1 MNSTEMRKNLE
12 SDIQNLNGL
21 ILENKPNDEIA
32 KLLHD
37 ISENVSKLNLMLTN
51 EDFAILRATERP
63 MYTAIMVLEM
73 NRITLGQ
80 DKENGKYMLVDG
92 KKIIDLAAFN
102 RFCEPQ
108 KISNES
114 GWIYRADNMARL
126 LSAYATAELGGDW
139 KELLNVY
146 RLNKHTERTQEK
158 NPVSKKTL
166 TRELQSLVDA
176 IIFIDN
182 GKKENQIKVTSQDIA
197 FMVLTACKAGKKP
210 KTVVMPKGNTIIKL
224 VVQVINRI
232 LKGDSYEVLYD
243 RNK

>member
-32 KLLHD
+32 KLLHSV
-37 ISENVSKLNLMLTN
+37 SENVSKLNLMLMN
-51 EDFAILRATERP
+51 EEFSVLRASDKP
-63 MYTAIMVLEM
+63 MYNAIMALEVSK
-73 NRITLGQ
+73 ITLGQ

-92 KKIIDLAAFN
+92 KKIIDLAAFD
-102 RFCEPQ
+102 RFCEPK

-197 FMVLTACKAGKKP
+197 FMVLTACKAGKQP
-210 KTVVMPKGNTIIKL
+210 KTVTMPKGNTIIKL

>member
-21 ILENKPNDEIA
+21 ILENKSNDEIA
-32 KLLHD
+32 KLLHSV
-37 ISENVSKLNLMLTN
+37 SENVSKLNLMLMN

>member
-21 ILENKPNDEIA
+21 ILENKSNDEIA
-32 KLLHD
+32 KLLHSV
-37 ISENVSKLNLMLTN
+37 SENVSKLNLMLTN

-114 GWIYRADNMARL
+114 GWVYRADNMARL

-182 GKKENQIKVTSQDIA
+182 GKRENQIKVTSQDIA

>member
-21 ILENKPNDEIA
+21 ILENKSNDEIA
-32 KLLHD
+32 KLLHSV
-37 ISENVSKLNLMLTN
+37 SENVSKLNLMLMN

-92 KKIIDLAAFN
+92 KKIIDLAAFD
-102 RFCEPQ
+102 RFCEPK

-114 GWIYRADNMARL
+114 GWVYRADNMARL

>member
-1 MNSTEMRKNLE
+1 MNSIEMRKNLE

-32 KLLHD
+32 VLLHSV
-37 ISENVSKLNLMLTN
+37 SENVSKLNLMVMN
-51 EDFAILRATERP
+51 EEFSVLRASDKP
-63 MYTAIMVLEM
+63 MYNAIMALEVSK
-73 NRITLGQ
+73 ITLGQ

-102 RFCEPQ
+102 RFCEPK

-114 GWIYRADNMARL
+114 GWVYRADNMARL

-139 KELLNVY
+139 TELLNVY

>member
-73 NRITLGQ
+73 NRVTLGQ

-114 GWIYRADNMARL
+114 GWVYRADNMARL

-146 RLNKHTERTQEK
+146 RMDKHTERTQEK
-158 NPVSKKTL
+158 NPISKTTL
-166 TRELQSLVDA
+166 TKELQRLVDA
-176 IIFIDN
+176 IIFNDN
-182 GKKENQIKVTSQDIA
+182 GKGQNEIKVTSQDIA
-197 FMVLTACKAGKKP
+197 FMVLTACKAGKQP

>member
-32 KLLHD
+32 VLLHGV
-37 ISENVSKLNLMLTN
+37 SENVSKLNLMLTN
-51 EDFAILRATERP
+51 EEFSVLRASDKP
-63 MYTAIMVLEM
+63 MYNAIMALEM
-73 NRITLGQ
+73 SKITLGQ

>member
-1 MNSTEMRKNLE
+1 MNSNEMRKNLE

-32 KLLHD
+32 KLLHSV
-37 ISENVSKLNLMLTN
+37 SENVSKLNLMVMN
-51 EDFAILRATERP
+51 EEFSVLRASDKP
-63 MYTAIMVLEM
+63 MYNAIMALEVSK
-73 NRITLGQ
+73 ITLGQ

-114 GWIYRADNMARL
+114 GWVYRADNMARL
-126 LSAYATAELGGDW
+126 LAAYATAELGGDW

-146 RLNKHTERTQEK
+146 RMDKHTERTQEK
-158 NPVSKKTL
+158 NPISKTTL
-166 TRELQSLVDA
+166 TKELQRLVDA
-176 IIFIDN
+176 IIFEDN
-182 GKKENQIKVTSQDIA
+182 GEEKNIYKVTSQDIA

-210 KTVVMPKGNTIIKL
+210 KTVAMPKGNTIIKL
-224 VVQVINRI
+224 VVQVINRVI
-232 LKGDSYEVLYD
+232 TGTSYESLYE

>member
-21 ILENKPNDEIA
+21 ILENKPNDDIA
-32 KLLHD
+32 KLLYD
-37 ISENVSKLNLMLTN
+37 ISENVSKLNLMVMN
-51 EDFAILRATERP
+51 EEFSVLRASDKP
-63 MYTAIMVLEM
+63 MYNAIMALEVSKV
-73 NRITLGQ
+73 TLGQ

-102 RFCEPQ
+102 RFCEPK

-114 GWIYRADNMARL
+114 GWVYRADNMARL

>member
-21 ILENKPNDEIA
+21 ILENKSNDEIA
-32 KLLHD
+32 KLLHSV
-37 ISENVSKLNLMLTN
+37 SENVSKLNLMLTN

-73 NRITLGQ
+73 NRVTLGQ

-114 GWIYRADNMARL
+114 GWVYRADNMARL

>member
-21 ILENKPNDEIA
+21 ILENKSNDEIA
-32 KLLHD
+32 KLLHSV
-37 ISENVSKLNLMLTN
+37 SENVSKLNLMLTN

-197 FMVLTACKAGKKP
+197 IMVLTACKAGKKP

>member
-73 NRITLGQ
+73 NRVTLGQ

-92 KKIIDLAAFN
+92 KKIIDLAAFD
-102 RFCEPQ
+102 RFCAPK

-114 GWIYRADNMARL
+114 GWVYRADNMARL

>member
-73 NRITLGQ
+73 NRVTLGQ

-114 GWIYRADNMARL
+114 GWVYRADNMARL

>member
-21 ILENKPNDEIA
+21 ILENKSNDEIA
-32 KLLHD
+32 KLLHSV
-37 ISENVSKLNLMLTN
+37 SENVSKLNLMLTN

-176 IIFIDN
+176 IIFVDN

-232 LKGDSYEVLYD
+232 LKGDSYEVLYN

>member
-32 KLLHD
+32 KLLHSV
-37 ISENVSKLNLMLTN
+37 SENVSKLNLMLTN
-51 EDFAILRATERP
+51 EEFSVLRASDKP
-63 MYTAIMVLEM
+63 MYNAIMALEM
-73 NRITLGQ
+73 SKITLGQ

-126 LSAYATAELGGDW
+126 LSGYATAELGGDW

-197 FMVLTACKAGKKP
+197 FMVLTACKAGKQP
-210 KTVVMPKGNTIIKL
+210 KTVTMPKGNTIIKL

>member
-32 KLLHD
+32 KLLHSV
-37 ISENVSKLNLMLTN
+37 SENVSKLNLMLMN
-51 EDFAILRATERP
+51 EEFSVLRASDKP
-63 MYTAIMVLEM
+63 MYNAIMALEM
-73 NRITLGQ
+73 SKITLGQ

-126 LSAYATAELGGDW
+126 LSGYATAELGGDW

-197 FMVLTACKAGKKP
+197 FMVLTACKAGKQP
-210 KTVVMPKGNTIIKL
+210 KTVTMPKGNTIIKL

>member
-32 KLLHD
+32 VLLHSV
-37 ISENVSKLNLMLTN
+37 SENVSKLNLMLMN

-92 KKIIDLAAFN
+92 KKIIDLAAFD
-102 RFCEPQ
+102 RFCAPK

-114 GWIYRADNMARL
+114 GWVYRADNMARL

-197 FMVLTACKAGKKP
+197 FMVLTACKAGKQP

>member
-21 ILENKPNDEIA
+21 ILENKSNDEIA
-32 KLLHD
+32 KLLHSV
-37 ISENVSKLNLMLTN
+37 SENVSKLNLMLTN

-73 NRITLGQ
+73 NRVTLGQ

-102 RFCEPQ
+102 RFCEPK

-114 GWIYRADNMARL
+114 GWVYRADNMARL

-146 RLNKHTERTQEK
+146 RMDKHTERTQEK
-158 NPVSKKTL
+158 NPISKTTL
-166 TRELQSLVDA
+166 TKELQRLVDA
-176 IIFIDN
+176 IIFKDN
-182 GKKENQIKVTSQDIA
+182 GKGQNEIKVTSQDIA

>member
-21 ILENKPNDEIA
+21 ILENKSNDEIA
-32 KLLHD
+32 ELLHSV
-37 ISENVSKLNLMLTN
+37 SENVSKLNLMLMN
-51 EDFAILRATERP
+51 EEFSVLRASDKP
-63 MYTAIMVLEM
+63 MYNAIMALEVSK
-73 NRITLGQ
+73 ITLGQ

-92 KKIIDLAAFN
+92 KKIIDLAAFD
-102 RFCEPQ
+102 RFCEPK

-114 GWIYRADNMARL
+114 GWVYRADNMARL

>member
-1 MNSTEMRKNLE
+1 MNSIEMRKNLE

-92 KKIIDLAAFN
+92 KKIIDLAAFD
-102 RFCEPQ
+102 RFCAPK

>member
-1 MNSTEMRKNLE
+1 MNSNEMRKNLE

-32 KLLHD
+32 KLLYD
-37 ISENVSKLNLMLTN
+37 ISENVSKLNLMVMN
-51 EDFAILRATERP
+51 EEFSVLRASDKP
-63 MYTAIMVLEM
+63 MYNAIMALEVSKV
-73 NRITLGQ
+73 TLGQ

-102 RFCEPQ
+102 RFCEPK

-176 IIFIDN
+176 IIFKDN
-182 GKKENQIKVTSQDIA
+182 GKGQNEIKVTSQDIA

-232 LKGDSYEVLYD
+232 LKGDSYEVLYN

>member
-21 ILENKPNDEIA
+21 ILENKSNDEIA
-32 KLLHD
+32 VLLHGV
-37 ISENVSKLNLMLTN
+37 SENVSKLNLMLMN
-51 EDFAILRATERP
+51 EEFSVLRASDKP
-63 MYTAIMVLEM
+63 MYNAIMALEVSK
-73 NRITLGQ
+73 ITLGQ

-92 KKIIDLAAFN
+92 KKIIDLAAFD
-102 RFCEPQ
+102 RFCEPK

-114 GWIYRADNMARL
+114 GWVYRADNMARL

>member
-32 KLLHD
+32 VLLHGV
-37 ISENVSKLNLMLTN
+37 SENVSKLNLMLMN
-51 EDFAILRATERP
+51 EEFSVLRASDKP
-63 MYTAIMVLEM
+63 MYNAIMALEM
-73 NRITLGQ
+73 SKITLGQ

-210 KTVVMPKGNTIIKL
+210 KTVVMPKGSTIIKL

>member
-1 MNSTEMRKNLE
+1 MNSNEMRKNLE
-12 SDIQNLNGL
+12 GDIQNLNGL
-21 ILENKPNDEIA
+21 ILENKPNDDIA
-32 KLLHD
+32 KLLYD
-37 ISENVSKLNLMLTN
+37 ISENVSKLNLMVMN
-51 EDFAILRATERP
+51 EEFSVLRASDKP
-63 MYTAIMVLEM
+63 MYNAIMALEVSKV
-73 NRITLGQ
+73 TLGQ

-102 RFCEPQ
+102 RFCEPK

-114 GWIYRADNMARL
+114 GWVYRADNMARL

-197 FMVLTACKAGKKP
+197 FMVLTACKAGKQP

>member
-32 KLLHD
+32 VLLHG

-102 RFCEPQ
+102 RFCEPK

-114 GWIYRADNMARL
+114 GWVYRADNMARL

-146 RLNKHTERTQEK
+146 RMNKHTERTQEK

-197 FMVLTACKAGKKP
+197 FMVLTACKAGKQP

>member
-1 MNSTEMRKNLE
+1 
-12 SDIQNLNGL
+12 
-21 ILENKPNDEIA
+21 
-32 KLLHD
+32 
-37 ISENVSKLNLMLTN
+37 
-51 EDFAILRATERP
+51 
-63 MYTAIMVLEM
+63 
-73 NRITLGQ
+73 
-80 DKENGKYMLVDG
+80 
-92 KKIIDLAAFN
+92 
-102 RFCEPQ
+102 
-108 KISNES
+108 
-114 GWIYRADNMARL
+114 MARL

-176 IIFIDN
+176 IIFKDN
-182 GKKENQIKVTSQDIA
+182 GKGQNEIKVTSQDIA

-232 LKGDSYEVLYD
+232 LKGDSYEVLYN

>member
-32 KLLHD
+32 VLLHSV
-37 ISENVSKLNLMLTN
+37 SENVSKLNLMLTN
-51 EDFAILRATERP
+51 EDFSVLRASDKP
-63 MYTAIMVLEM
+63 MYNAIMALEM
-73 NRITLGQ
+73 SKITLGQ

>member
-32 KLLHD
+32 VLLHSV
-37 ISENVSKLNLMLTN
+37 SENVSKLNLMLTN

-92 KKIIDLAAFN
+92 KKIIDLAAFD
-102 RFCEPQ
+102 RFCAPK

-114 GWIYRADNMARL
+114 GWVYRADNMARL

-197 FMVLTACKAGKKP
+197 FMVLTACKAGKQP

>member
-210 KTVVMPKGNTIIKL
+210 KTVAMPKGNTVIKL

>member
-32 KLLHD
+32 VLLHSV
-37 ISENVSKLNLMLTN
+37 SENVSKLNLMLTN

-102 RFCEPQ
+102 RFCEPK

-114 GWIYRADNMARL
+114 GWVYRADNMARL

-146 RLNKHTERTQEK
+146 RMDKHTERTQEK
-158 NPVSKKTL
+158 NPISKTTL
-166 TRELQSLVDA
+166 TKELQRLVDA
-176 IIFIDN
+176 IIFEEN
-182 GKKENQIKVTSQDIA
+182 GEGKNIYKVTSQDIA
-197 FMVLTACKAGKKP
+197 FMVLTACKAGKQP
-210 KTVVMPKGNTIIKL
+210 KTVTMPKGSTVNKL

>member
-21 ILENKPNDEIA
+21 ILENKSNDEIA
-32 KLLHD
+32 KLLHSV
-37 ISENVSKLNLMLTN
+37 SENVSKLNLMLTN

-73 NRITLGQ
+73 NRVTLGQ

>member
-21 ILENKPNDEIA
+21 ILENKSNDEIA
-32 KLLHD
+32 KLLHSV
-37 ISENVSKLNLMLTN
+37 SENVSKLNLMLTN

-114 GWIYRADNMARL
+114 GWVYRADNMARL

-210 KTVVMPKGNTIIKL
+210 KTVVMPKGSTIIKL

>member
-92 KKIIDLAAFN
+92 KKIIDLAAFD
-102 RFCEPQ
+102 RFCAPK

-114 GWIYRADNMARL
+114 GWVYRADNMARL

>member
-21 ILENKPNDEIA
+21 ILENKSNDEIA
-32 KLLHD
+32 KLLHSV
-37 ISENVSKLNLMLTN
+37 SENVSKLNLMLMN
-51 EDFAILRATERP
+51 EEFSVLRASDKP
-63 MYTAIMVLEM
+63 MYNAIMALEM
-73 NRITLGQ
+73 SKITLGQ

-114 GWIYRADNMARL
+114 GWVYRADNMARL

-210 KTVVMPKGNTIIKL
+210 KTVVMPKGSTIIKL